1 MKSSNT
7 ATETTPAPKYR
18 PLNMDEWTH
27 EWKVSS
33 DKSNNP
39 ADKAAIIARISD
51 YYHAESTKTKNP
63 AYPRHHALVL
73 AALGSSSKIISQGFP
88 STVMSGYERC
98 STTTPPSTT
107 TTELASP
114 YQKHH
119 LTALSGM
126 SGLLVM
132 RLLTP
137 MTPQFNSLKTKKKHA
152 EITQKYIHSALAPEY
167 LVGNRYYRIL
177 FSPLSGLNAFIG
189 KDPNHPVGFL
199 DCDYKSRLTAESI
212 TPDAICATQDVL
224 RQLYNANIGRL
235 RMMVQQYK
243 RGFVSR
249 DTIRED
255 PEFVKMMTAFWRL
268 ASQLLKIKN
277 DFEAQAANPLT
288 QMWFSSRKNA
298 RRITMVSVVNEPG
311 VIAPGLYDYD
321 IAHIFDN
328 ARSSYAIYIQT
339 VKSTW
344 LRIAGDG
351 SNASFLAFAAI
362 EPTMVTED
370 YAPKIGGNLAEYHG
384 LSLMSCAN
392 YIPSRDPVFGALR
405 KRHQCHM
412 IRTADA
418 VNESFGRVHPH
429 QLDSPA
435 RGVCRDHDRFEKKY
449 APFYEMVEDVREKK
463 AVIENVDW
471 KYEEKCEN
479 TGRTVSPFD
488 GIREFRERVWPS
500 VGRAIIS
507 EYTLGDTA
515 DDYDDYYNNDEYHH
529 EQGRR
534 HHNDRR
540 EYDDESEYDHHDDDD
555 ASDMD

>member
-1 MKSSNT
+1 
-7 ATETTPAPKYR
+7 
-18 PLNMDEWTH
+18 
-27 EWKVSS
+27 
-33 DKSNNP
+33 
-39 ADKAAIIARISD
+39 
-51 YYHAESTKTKNP
+51 
-63 AYPRHHALVL
+63 
-73 AALGSSSKIISQGFP
+73 
-88 STVMSGYERC
+88 
-98 STTTPPSTT
+98 
-107 TTELASP
+107 
-114 YQKHH
+114 
-119 LTALSGM
+119 
-126 SGLLVM
+126 
-132 RLLTP
+132 
-137 MTPQFNSLKTKKKHA
+137 
-152 EITQKYIHSALAPEY
+152 
-167 LVGNRYYRIL
+167 
-177 FSPLSGLNAFIG
+177 
-189 KDPNHPVGFL
+189 
-199 DCDYKSRLTAESI
+199 
-212 TPDAICATQDVL
+212 
-224 RQLYNANIGRL
+224 
-235 RMMVQQYK
+235 MVQQYK

-268 ASQLLKIKN
+268 ASQLLKIKD

-288 QMWFSSRKNA
+288 LMWFSSRKNA

-328 ARSSYAIYIQT
+328 ASSSYAIYIQT

-392 YIPSRDPVFGALR
+392 YISSRDPVFGALR

-488 GIREFRERVWPS
+488 GIREFRERVWQS

-507 EYTLGDTA
+507 EYTLGDNSTGDYDNY
-515 DDYDDYYNNDEYHH
+515 DDYDYSDNNYPPRS
-529 EQGRR
+529 G
-534 HHNDRR
+534 
-540 EYDDESEYDHHDDDD
+540 YDDDEHDNGDDSDWESDNQ
-555 ASDMD
+555 